1 MAVFTDVTPQEA
13 AGLLNEYDL
22 GNFKSLHGIKA
33 GIENSN
39 FYLNTTKGKWVLTV
53 FERLREDQL
62 PFYLKLTRHLED
74 KGISVSAPVPTRD
87 GRLHS
92 NIHGKPCSIAPCI
105 PGITEENPT
114 VGACEEMGIL
124 LAKMHLAVKDFPLKQ
139 ENTKGLNFW
148 LESLPLLK
156 PYIPA
161 DLFELLEKEVNYQ
174 AQLQTTPK
182 YKALESGA
190 VHADLF
196 RNNSLIVVD
205 GIDEH
210 ISGVI
215 DFYFACNA
223 PFLYDLAV
231 TINDW
236 CVNLENGKFIKEK
249 AQALLG
255 GYASV
260 RPLTEKEHELWQ
272 DMLSAA
278 ALRFWVSRLYD
289 FYLPRQASL
298 LKPHD
303 PSHFERILK
312 LRRFEEPSELPWV
325 STE

>member
-1 MAVFTDVTPQEA
+1 MAVFTEINSQDASE
-13 AGLLNEYDL
+13 LLKEYDL
-22 GNFKSLHGIKA
+22 GEFKSLHGIKA

-53 FERLREDQL
+53 FERLTEDQL

-74 KGISVSAPVPTRD
+74 KGLSVSAPVLTKD
-87 GRLHS
+87 GRLYS
-92 NIHGKPCSIAPCI
+92 RIKSKPCSIAPCI
-105 PGITEENPT
+105 PGYTEENPT
-114 VGACEEMGIL
+114 VGACEEMGVM

-139 ENTKGLNFW
+139 KNTKGLEFW
-148 LESLPLLK
+148 LESMPLLK
-156 PYIPA
+156 PHIPCE
-161 DLFELLEKEVNYQ
+161 LFDLLEKEVNYQ
-174 AQLQTTPK
+174 AKLQDSPK
-182 YKALESGA
+182 YKALDSGA

-196 RNNSLIVVD
+196 RNNALIIVD

-215 DFYFACNA
+215 DFYFACDA

-231 TINDW
+231 TVNDW
-236 CVNLENGKFIKEK
+236 CVNLEDGKFIKEK
-249 AQALLG
+249 AQALMD
-255 GYASV
+255 GYSSV
-260 RPLTEKEHELWQ
+260 RPLSEDEHELWQ

-312 LRRFEEPSELPWV
+312 LRRQEEPTKLPWTT
-325 STE
+325 SN